1 MSEPSDEEAVRRALA
16 GDREAFDLLVTR
28 HARAVLAVARHRL
41 RDAASAEDAAQEA
54 FLIVYRTLAELR
66 DPARFGAYA
75 VGVAHRVCANHFRKL
90 LRRPGELPGEVETS
104 SSPARAAEAAD
115 LLDGMP
121 ADLREI
127 ARLKYLEGCSYAEI
141 GGRLGLS
148 FHQIDYGL
156 RRARRWVR
164 ERLGEGGG

>member
-1 MSEPSDEEAVRRALA
+1 MSEPSDAEAVRRALD
-16 GDREAFDLLVTR
+16 GDREAFDLLVVR

-41 RDAASAEDAAQEA
+41 RDATSAEDAAQET
-54 FLIVYRTLAELR
+54 FLVVYRTLAGLR

-75 VGVAHRVCANHFRKL
+75 VGVAHKVCSNHYRKL
-90 LRRPGELPGEVETS
+90 ARRPGELPEEVES
-104 SSPARAAEAAD
+104 GASPVRAAEASD
-115 LLDGMP
+115 LLAGMP

-127 ARLKYLEGCSYAEI
+127 ARLKYLEGRSYGEI
-141 GGRLGLS
+141 GRLLGLS

-164 ERLGEGGG
+164 ERLEEGRG